1 MAKVELQET
10 TDERRQ
16 DVVVDGEPVGWIE
29 AMDEDQ
35 WRAYV
40 LPQAVGEGIGAGRIV
55 GEAMSEDD
63 ATDAI
68 AAAVEQRSAVV
79 AGDTSQAGEPERPY
93 EDRAAAVESYLGPQ
107 PEEAEEGTPEAAEG
121 ESTGETYVGWTGE
134 DLKAELR
141 ERTDPDGNPLK
152 VSGTNAEMRQRLLDA
167 DQGRYE

>member
-55 GEAMSEDD
+55 GEGMSEDD

-79 AGDTSQAGEPERPY
+79 AGDTSQVGEPERPY

-107 PEEAEEGTPEAAEG
+107 AEEAPEAAEE
-121 ESTGETYVGWTGE
+121 ESTAETYEGWTGE

-141 ERTDPDGNPLK
+141 SRTDPDGNPLK
-152 VSGTNAEMRQRLLDA
+152 VSGTNPEMRQRLLDA